1 MVSNIAGQAISNIA
15 TLRVNNP
22 PVITKQ
28 PVSLTLNPGASATF
42 DILASGTAPLN
53 YRWFKDGS
61 PLSDGGR
68 ISGATSNTLTL
79 SGLVMADAG
88 HYWCVASNMA
98 GSATSNQARL
108 TVNPTLSVSS
118 AHGTPTPAVGDH
130 VYTTGTLVN
139 ARIEGSPE
147 VDTSGTTRLIATG
160 WTGSGSVAASGVTTS
175 TSFNIGLDSSI
186 TWLWKT
192 QFTLTAAANPP
203 LGGRV
208 TLTDGVTSATGTW
221 HDASTT
227 VTLKAISNPGWVF
240 ANWSGDAS
248 GTATSTSL
256 LMSQPLN
263 VTANFTQIPVIT
275 LQPLSQTVN
284 PGTPVDFVVAA
295 TGTAPL
301 HYQWRKG
308 GVPLSDGGT
317 LSGATS
323 ATLHI
328 SAAAESDE
336 GDYDC
341 VVSNSG
347 GQAISNIATLR
358 VNNPPVIT
366 KQPVSLTL
374 NPGASATF
382 DILASGTAPL
392 NYRWFKDGSPLSDGG
407 RISGATSNTL
417 TLSGLVLADAGHY
430 WCVVSNMAGSATSNQ
445 ARLTVNPTL
454 SVSSAHGTPTP
465 AVGDHAYTTGTLVN
479 ARIEGSPEVDTSGTT
494 RLIATGWTG
503 ERFGGGQ
510 RRDHVDFIQYWFGF
524 FDYLALEDA
533 VHAYGRG
540 QSAPG
545 RAGNPDRWGD
555 QRHGHLARC
564 LHDRDAQSHL
574 ESRLGLRQLE
584 R

>member
-1 MVSNIAGQAISNIA
+1 M
-15 TLRVNNP
+15 
-22 PVITKQ
+22 
-28 PVSLTLNPGASATF
+28 
-42 DILASGTAPLN
+42 
-53 YRWFKDGS
+53 
-61 PLSDGGR
+61 
-68 ISGATSNTLTL
+68 
-79 SGLVMADAG
+79 
-88 HYWCVASNMA
+88 
-98 GSATSNQARL
+98 

-186 TWLWKT
+186 TWHWKT

-336 GDYDC
+336 AGYDC
-341 VVSNSG
+341 VVSNSA

-392 NYRWFKDGSPLSDGG
+392 HYQWRKGGVAAERRGHAFWGHQRHAAHQRGG
-407 RISGATSNTL
+407 R
-417 TLSGLVLADAGHY
+417 
-430 WCVVSNMAGSATSNQ
+430 
-445 ARLTVNPTL
+445 
-454 SVSSAHGTPTP
+454 
-465 AVGDHAYTTGTLVN
+465 
-479 ARIEGSPEVDTSGTT
+479 
-494 RLIATGWTG
+494 
-503 ERFGGGQ
+503 ER
-510 RRDHVDFIQYWFGF
+510 
-524 FDYLALEDA
+524 
-533 VHAYGRG
+533 
-540 QSAPG
+540 
-545 RAGNPDRWGD
+545 
-555 QRHGHLARC
+555 
-564 LHDRDAQSHL
+564 
-574 ESRLGLRQLE
+574 
-584 R
+584 